1 MSNWWQ
7 RQTRIDFWVTLG
19 FCVTIIAL
27 LVLMWVAAFMVAV
40 TPAKAHSWYSWACCH
55 DRDCH
60 PVASDAVRETDR
72 GYEVIGQVIPYN
84 DPRIQ
89 VSQDAQFHICQP
101 HPPEIRCLY
110 VPARSF

>member
-1 MSNWWQ
+1 MFEDLE
-7 RQTRIDFWVTLG
+7 RYMVRVFWLAIVG
-19 FCVTIIAL
+19 A
-27 LVLMWVAAFMVAV
+27 LVLIAASFWLGVSI
-40 TPAKAHSWYSWACCH
+40 AKAHSWYSWTCCS

-60 PVASDAVRETDR
+60 PVADEAVRETDR

-110 VPARSF
+110 VPGRSF